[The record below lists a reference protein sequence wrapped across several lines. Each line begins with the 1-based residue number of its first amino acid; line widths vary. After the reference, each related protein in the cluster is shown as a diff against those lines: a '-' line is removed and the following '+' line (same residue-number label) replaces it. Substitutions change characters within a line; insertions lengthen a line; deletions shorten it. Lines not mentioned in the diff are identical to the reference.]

1 MTESADTAEQLR
13 LLTAWLQESREPTEQ
28 GDLPAVLD
36 QLLESL
42 RGAVPSFLG
51 ITMIIGTATG
61 AMTLD
66 VHPFRDASGT
76 SLRIPL
82 VDLLAGSDGGS
93 WLVFFAGRPGA
104 FVDLAADLAFALGV
118 DPTRLL
124 LDQDLTD
131 GLRPV
136 APESLRDL
144 SQVNR
149 AIGFLIER
157 GYPPED
163 AERELRRHSEAA
175 GITLA
180 QAATRLLAGDL
191 GS

>member
-13 LLTAWLQESREPTEQ
+13 LLTAWLQETRELAEQ
-28 GDLPAVLD
+28 PDLSAALD

-61 AMTLD
+61 AMALV
-66 VHPFRDASGT
+66 VHPVRGSSGT

-82 VDLLAGSDGGS
+82 ADLLTGSDRGS

-104 FVDLAADLAFALGV
+104 FVDLAADFAFALGL
-118 DPTRLL
+118 DSTRFL

-131 GLRPV
+131 GHRPV
-136 APESLRDL
+136 AAEALRDV
-144 SQVNR
+144 SEVNR
-149 AIGFLIER
+149 AIGFLMQR
-157 GYPPED
+157 GYLPED
-163 AERELRRHSEAA
+163 AERELRDRSEAA
-175 GITLA
+175 GITLP
-180 QAATRLLAGDL
+180 QAASRLLAGDTDR
-191 GS
+191 